1 MKCIDTDFMIA
12 VLRGKE
18 DAERKMR
25 ELDEEGQ
32 QATTSLNAFELFYG
46 AYKSREKKDNLGKA
60 KSLLG
65 RLDVLPLDLESSEK
79 AGESMADLA
88 SNGEAIDFR
97 DSLIAGISL
106 VNGLTLVTRNKGHF
120 ARVKGLKLEKW

>member
-18 DAERKMR
+18 DARRKMR